1 MIPEIKDLCTFAE
14 QAGVITVDGF
24 GKTHQVTQKGIQDP
38 VTEIDQ
44 KSENFL
50 IRQINHF
57 YPGHTILSEE
67 SGLHNGTIT
76 AAEHVWYLD
85 PLDGTMNYSHGVPFY
100 SISIGYA
107 FKGELVLGVIYDPMR
122 HECYC
127 AEKGKGSYL
136 NGTKIQVSRETDL
149 RYALLATGFNM
160 KIPETGRDN
169 FPLFKH
175 FMQTTAGV
183 RRMGSAALEIAY
195 TAAGRLDGMWEMHL
209 SAWDVAA
216 GFVIAR
222 EAGAVVSNLKG
233 DPNCFHV
240 PFEFLIANPIL
251 HPLLLKEIELMIESK
266 QTE

>member
-1 MIPEIKDLCTFAE
+1 MIPKIEDLCTFAK

-24 GKTHQVTQKGIQDP
+24 GKTHQVIQKGIQDP
-38 VTEIDQ
+38 VTEIDK

-50 IRQINHF
+50 IRQINYF

-67 SGLHNGTIT
+67 SGLHYGTIP
-76 AAEHVWYLD
+76 AGEHVWYLD
-85 PLDGTMNYSHGVPFY
+85 PLDGTMNYSHDVPFY
-100 SISIGYA
+100 CISIGYA
-107 FKGELVLGVIYDPMR
+107 FKGELVLGVVYDPMR
-122 HECYC
+122 QECYY
-127 AEKGKGSYL
+127 AEKGKGAYL
-136 NGTKIQVSRETDL
+136 NGERIQVSRETES

-160 KIPETGRDN
+160 KIPEIGRDN
-169 FPLFKH
+169 FPLFRH
-175 FMQTTAGV
+175 FMQTTDGV

-195 TAAGRLDGMWEMHL
+195 TAAGRLDGMWEMRL

-222 EAGAVVSNLKG
+222 EAGAMVSNLAG
-233 DPNCFHV
+233 DPNCFQE

-251 HPLLLKEIELMIESK
+251 HPLLLKEIERMIESK